1 MIYGLEKGFLCSKSD
16 VSLQM
21 CFIKFYLSKHG
32 FTSYLAFISRI
43 GNIWHIIIV
52 VILKYVYL
60 KDMFEYFSSMIMF

>member
-1 MIYGLEKGFLCSKSD
+1 M
-16 VSLQM
+16 
-21 CFIKFYLSKHG
+21 FYQALVTKHG

-52 VILKYVYL
+52 VILKDVYL